1 MKNSL
6 SYLTMSRRIIL
17 SSDDESSEMPTTETV
32 ISVKDEIKS
41 ENPEIKQENA
51 DTKNEN
57 TKEEKS
63 SRLSLVSIIT

>member
-1 MKNSL
+1 
-6 SYLTMSRRIIL
+6 
-17 SSDDESSEMPTTETV
+17 MPTTETV